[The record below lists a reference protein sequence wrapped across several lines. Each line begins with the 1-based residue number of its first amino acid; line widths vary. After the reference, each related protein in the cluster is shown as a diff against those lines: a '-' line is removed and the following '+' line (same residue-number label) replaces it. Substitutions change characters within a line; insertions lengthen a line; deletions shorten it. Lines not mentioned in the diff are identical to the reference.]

1 MLGSYGYQMK
11 INTIS
16 FDIFRYQILPKSR
29 SFQAELFG
37 GYSSLEEL
45 LTNKNELFFTALG
58 RVEMFHA
65 RKTVLRHKIL
75 HQDDSS
81 ILYRFA
87 ANRSLTRETEDF
99 TQEEIENWPSFYVY
113 VWNDPSMQYILIQE
127 RRNAF
132 QQTQIVA
139 KTIIDS
145 VNTYLGKQNLRAHFE
160 SLFLENE
167 FWDLVSQ
174 NTGKIKDVRFEL
186 ITPNMSNISDVL
198 GDDLKQFAKG
208 TNAAQT
214 TLDIQ
219 ADPDSTILLDPTE
232 TGLKGLVTYSSEGG
246 GNISVKIRGLSK
258 RIHTQRSKKHIDVSE
273 IEFDGKDASEIVDI
287 LKGLLK

>member
-1 MLGSYGYQMK
+1 MK
-11 INTIS
+11 TNAIS

-29 SFQAELFG
+29 TFQAEIFG
-37 GYSSLEEL
+37 GYSSLEDL
-45 LTNKNELFFTALG
+45 LAKKNDLFFAALG
-58 RVEMFHA
+58 RVEKFRA

-99 TQEEIENWPSFYVY
+99 TQEEIANWPSFYVY
-113 VWNDPSMQYILIQE
+113 VWNDPSAQYILVQE

-139 KTIIDS
+139 KTIVDSINID
-145 VNTYLGKQNLRAHFE
+145 LGKQNLRVHFE
-160 SLFLENE
+160 SLFLENA
-167 FWDLVSQ
+167 FWELVDQ

-198 GDDLKQFAKG
+198 GDDLKQFAKS

-219 ADPDSTILLDPTE
+219 ADPDSTILLDPAE

-258 RIHTQRSKKHIDVSE
+258 RIHTKRSKKHIDITELELS
-273 IEFDGKDASEIVDI
+273 GKDASEIADV
-287 LKGLLK
+287 LKGLLT